1 MRRDRMTKEEIRQ
14 HSKDNEFIY
23 VVDESNLIIYNY
35 KTADIN
41 FNMGRNA
48 ILDVKNADEIESFVK
63 LEDAR
68 EFLKECMEEHIENK
82 QEELGSIQEEIKQI
96 EEKISNVEV
105 YEAKQYP
112 YKVDYGKWE

>member
-1 MRRDRMTKEEIRQ
+1 MTKEEIRQ

-63 LEDAR
+63 LEDAKDHLKYCI
-68 EFLKECMEEHIENK
+68 ECMIEEKKEELNDLKECVNNLETDINDT
-82 QEELGSIQEEIKQI
+82 
-96 EEKISNVEV
+96 VY

-112 YKVDYGKWE
+112 YKVDYGKW